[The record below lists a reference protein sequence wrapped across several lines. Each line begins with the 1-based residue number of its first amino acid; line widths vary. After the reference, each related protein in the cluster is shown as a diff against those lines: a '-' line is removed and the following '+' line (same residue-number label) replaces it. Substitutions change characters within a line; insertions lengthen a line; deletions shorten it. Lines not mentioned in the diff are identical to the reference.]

1 MGSGLSLSSGSTP
14 FGPGRN
20 WDYTDTNTR
29 TSAGGNYYNGRGG
42 EFSAQD
48 VNERH
53 YERHPPAWNYTGG
66 GYNYNRDRRG
76 FSDFNGR
83 YNTRYSGLN
92 SNDNLN
98 GSPTTRNAL
107 STSPDSYCP
116 RPRILFYTDC
126 SSDDYDY
133 ESQVELDQPHFGFTN
148 FSRHGVVFEGKR
160 YPTGEHLFQ
169 AFKFIDYR
177 PLIADHIRTFSDLPR
192 IARTEAHK
200 LQAEQRV
207 DWKEVEIEK
216 MELMLYLKFTQHDEL
231 IEELVSTGDAE
242 LIENS
247 DTDSF
252 WGNGPD
258 GHGRN
263 EFGKALERL
272 RVYLQGG
279 GAC

>member
-1 MGSGLSLSSGSTP
+1 MGSGLSLSSGSTL
-14 FGPGRN
+14 FGPGRTY

-29 TSAGGNYYNGRGG
+29 TSAGGNCYNGRGG

-53 YERHPPAWNYTGG
+53 YERYSPARNYTGG
-66 GYNYNRDRRG
+66 GYKYNRDRRG

-126 SSDDYDY
+126 SRDDYDY
-133 ESQVELDQPHFGFTN
+133 ESQVKLDQPHFGFTN

-207 DWKEVEIEK
+207 DWKEVKIEK
-216 MELMLYLKFTQHDEL
+216 MELMLYLKFTQHEEL

-242 LIENS
+242 LIEVCWN
-247 DTDSF
+247 F
-252 WGNGPD
+252 
-258 GHGRN
+258 
-263 EFGKALERL
+263 F
-272 RVYLQGG
+272 
-279 GAC
+279 

>member
-1 MGSGLSLSSGSTP
+1 SG
-14 FGPGRN
+14 
-20 WDYTDTNTR
+20 
-29 TSAGGNYYNGRGG
+29 
-42 EFSAQD
+42 
-48 VNERH
+48 
-53 YERHPPAWNYTGG
+53 
-66 GYNYNRDRRG
+66 
-76 FSDFNGR
+76 
-83 YNTRYSGLN
+83 
-92 SNDNLN
+92 
-98 GSPTTRNAL
+98 
-107 STSPDSYCP
+107 
-116 RPRILFYTDC
+116 
-126 SSDDYDY
+126 SSDDSDH
-133 ESQVELDQPHFGFTN
+133 EVVFQVEDQPHFGFTN

-177 PLIADHIRTFSDLPR
+177 PQIAEHIRTFSDLPR
-192 IARTEAHK
+192 IARMEAHK

-207 DWKEVEIEK
+207 DWKEVKIEK
-216 MELMLYLKFTQHDEL
+216 MELTLYLKFTQHEEL

-272 RVYLQGG
+272 RVYL
-279 GAC
+279 